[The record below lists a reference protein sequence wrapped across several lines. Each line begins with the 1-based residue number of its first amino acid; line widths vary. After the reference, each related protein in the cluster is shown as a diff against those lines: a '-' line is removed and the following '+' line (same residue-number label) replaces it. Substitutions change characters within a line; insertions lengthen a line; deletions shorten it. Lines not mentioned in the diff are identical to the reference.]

1 MAEVTTK
8 SGNSLPY
15 VMAYGNIKKTLDAII
30 QAAVPDR
37 FTQDFLTT
45 KLSVKGGS
53 GKMVLPFL
61 KKVGFLNS
69 DGTPTDT
76 YSDFRIESSRP
87 QAANAA
93 ILAGYSLLGEM
104 NEYFYELQDKELKD
118 LVVRATG
125 MASNS
130 STINSIV
137 GSIKSLKEYADFSIV
152 EDDDEAAKE
161 KPVAATAAP
170 IEATNVQQKPHIDTP
185 RQLPKEK
192 GTQLADFRLG
202 YTININLP
210 SSSDIAVYNAIFK
223 SLKENILDE

>member
-1 MAEVTTK
+1 MAEIITK
-8 SGNSLPY
+8 SGSSLPY

-69 DGTPTDT
+69 DGTPTDV

-87 QAANAA
+87 RAANTA
-93 ILAGYSLLGEM
+93 ILTGYSLLGEM
-104 NEYFYELQDKELKD
+104 NEYFYELEDKELKD

-125 MASNS
+125 MASGS
-130 STINSIV
+130 STVNSIV
-137 GSIKSLKEYADFSIV
+137 GSIKSLKEYANFSIV
-152 EDDDEAAKE
+152 ESSEATQEK
-161 KPVAATAAP
+161 KPVQDAP
-170 IEATNVQQKPHIDTP
+170 SEIQDTPQKPYQDNG
-185 RQLPKEK
+185 RRSVKERGAQLN
-192 GTQLADFRLG
+192 DFRLG

-210 SSSDIAVYNAIFK
+210 SSSDISVYNAIFK